1 VHRAGIKY
9 KLLNALLTQAP
20 ILGNEDLV
28 AGTGAE
34 RLVRLLPEPRTLA
47 AGQKALAEA
56 FLTPLSAEE
65 IEGRDQFVSAHS
77 ARALAENL
85 ALALAGGWKA

>member
-1 VHRAGIKY
+1 
-9 KLLNALLTQAP
+9 
-20 ILGNEDLV
+20 
-28 AGTGAE
+28 
-34 RLVRLLPEPRTLA
+34 LA

-56 FLTPLSAEE
+56 FHKPLSAEE